1 MQKQVDALRAWFG
14 VPEGVISL
22 FLIQVFCTLSYSVLY
37 SSLALYLSGP
47 LHMSHTAANSIT
59 GVFLA
64 FNYALHLLGGYF
76 GGRFFSY
83 RLLFLIGMAAQ
94 VIGCAV
100 LAAGGEQNLYFG
112 LGAFLVGA
120 GLNVTCVNCMLT
132 QRFDAQDPKRETAF
146 LYNYAGMNIGFFVGF
161 SVSGYFQLTQSYSS
175 LFMFGA
181 TGNVIAAIIILFAWK
196 SLKDTNTDFTSFDVQ
211 TRRRMMLI
219 GAALVAAMP
228 FALSQLLHYA
238 FLSNVLVLAIGV
250 MMLGTSIW
258 LASTQTRLIDKE
270 KMLAF
275 SLLLLVGTI
284 FWALYQLAPMGTT
297 HFINH
302 NVNRV
307 LLGFEIAPQWFQN
320 INTICIVCGGPLM
333 SVIFHRLR
341 HRGYNVNIPT
351 QFVAAIGLIGFAMLL
366 FPLGIANADSFGMV
380 SVKWVIGAF
389 VLTSVGELLLSPI
402 GYAMIGSLIP
412 ARLQGL
418 MMGVWMLTTGVGGT
432 LASYCSNWMT
442 EGVDSYDPLVT
453 NPGYSRVFFDLG
465 ILALVSCAIL
475 ACLIPTLKRWIR
487 QDGSANSD
495 KEGSLAELNP

>member
-22 FLIQVFCTLSYSVLY
+22 FFIQIFCTLSYSVLY

-47 LHMSHTAANSIT
+47 LQMSHMTANSIT

-83 RLLFLIGMAAQ
+83 RLLFLIGMVAQ
-94 VIGCAV
+94 IIGCV
-100 LAAGGEQNLYFG
+100 LLAEGGEQNLYFG
-112 LGAFLVGA
+112 LGTFLVGA

-132 QRFDAQDPKRETAF
+132 QRFDAQDSKRETAF

-181 TGNVIAAIIILFAWK
+181 TGNVIAALLILFAWK
-196 SLKDTNTDFTSFDVQ
+196 SLHDTNTDFASFDAR
-211 TRRRMMLI
+211 TRQRMMFI
-219 GAALVAAMP
+219 GALLVGVMP

-238 FLSNVLVLAIGV
+238 FISNVLVLSTGAA
-250 MMLGTSIW
+250 MLFATVW
-258 LASTQTRLIDKE
+258 LALRQTRQMDKE
-270 KMLAF
+270 KMMAF
-275 SLLLLVGTI
+275 ALFLLVCTI
-284 FWALYQLAPMGTT
+284 FWTLYQLAPMGTT

-302 NVNRV
+302 NVNRN
-307 LLGFEIAPQWFQN
+307 LLDFEIPPQWFQN
-320 INTICIVCGGPLM
+320 INTVCIVCGGPLM
-333 SVIFHRLR
+333 SFALQRLR
-341 HRGYNVNIPT
+341 SRGINVNVPT
-351 QFVAAIGLIGFAMLL
+351 QFALALGLIAAAMMLI
-366 FPLGIANADSFGMV
+366 PAGIARADTFGMV
-380 SVKWVIGAF
+380 SIEWVMASF
-389 VLTSVGELLLSPI
+389 VLISIAELLLSPI

-418 MMGVWMLTTGVGGT
+418 MMGIWMLAMGVGGT

-442 EGVDSYDPLVT
+442 AGVSGYEPLVT

-465 ILALVSCAIL
+465 ILAFASCAIL
-475 ACLIPTLKRWIR
+475 YFLLPTLKRWVR
-487 QDGSANSD
+487 QSGSAND
-495 KEGSLAELNP
+495 KEGSLAELNS